1 MSEHDELSQIAA
13 TTLHDGTLL
22 GAPERIADAI
32 LAAGYRKFPTI
43 TTLAQLEAL
52 PAGTSIMTSTGLIYQ
67 KTGQPGAR
75 YQWRSIEGHDATTE
89 RIATQ
94 GPHIILT
101 PRRTR

>member
-1 MSEHDELSQIAA
+1 MDAERDELAELIRRIDGPA
-13 TTLHDGTLL
+13 TL
-22 GAPERIADAI
+22 GGLEVADAI
-32 LAAGYRKFPTI
+32 IAAGYRKFPTI